1 LEIATVEVV
10 TMMAIVSLLL
20 MSALFLG
27 PVVWRIWLDRRQEE
41 ADVVGADIRSAINR
55 RLHGESFVAV
65 QVVARSFW
73 RPGRILLSV
82 PPGYES
88 LVEAAWSGIVR
99 RLPPGYE
106 LVLSAGGARYTA
118 EPHDEERELSR
129 AA

>member
-1 LEIATVEVV
+1 M
-10 TMMAIVSLLL
+10 TMMAIVSMVL

-27 PVVWRIWLDRRQEE
+27 PVLIRIWLDRRQEE
-41 ADVVGADIRSAINR
+41 ADVVGADVRAAINR

-65 QVVARSFW
+65 HVVARSFW

-106 LVLSAGGARYTA
+106 LVLSAGDSRHSV
-118 EPHDEERELSR
+118 EPHDDEEHELSR

>member
-1 LEIATVEVV
+1 
-10 TMMAIVSLLL
+10 MMAIVSMLL

-27 PVVWRIWLDRRQEE
+27 PVLFRIWLDRRHEE
-41 ADVVGADIRSAINR
+41 ADVVGADVRAAINR

-73 RPGRILLSV
+73 KPGRVLLSV

-88 LVEAAWSGIVR
+88 LVEAAWSGVVR

-106 LVLSAGGARYTA
+106 LVLSAGDARHRATA
-118 EPHDEERELSR
+118 YEMERELGR

>member
-1 LEIATVEVV
+1 M
-10 TMMAIVSLLL
+10 TMMAIVSMVL

-27 PVVWRIWLDRRQEE
+27 PVVLRIWLDRRQEE
-41 ADVVGADIRSAINR
+41 ADVVGADVRTAINR

-73 RPGRILLSV
+73 RPGRVLLSV

-88 LVEAAWSGIVR
+88 LVEAAWSGIVH

-106 LVLSAGGARYTA
+106 LVLAAGDSRHTA

>member
-1 LEIATVEVV
+1 
-10 TMMAIVSLLL
+10 MMAIVSMLL

-27 PVVWRIWLDRRQEE
+27 PVLFRIWLDRRQEE
-41 ADVVGADIRSAINR
+41 ADVVGADVRAAINR

-65 QVVARSFW
+65 QIVARSFW
-73 RPGRILLSV
+73 RPGRVQLSV

-88 LVEAAWSGIVR
+88 LVEAAWSSVVR

-106 LVLSAGGARYTA
+106 LVLSAGDSRHAATPNGEDPA
-118 EPHDEERELSR
+118 LSR

>member
-1 LEIATVEVV
+1 
-10 TMMAIVSLLL
+10 MMAIVSLLL

-27 PVVWRIWLDRRQEE
+27 PVLWRIWLDRRQEE

-65 QVVARSFW
+65 QVVARSLW

-106 LVLSAGGARYTA
+106 LVLSAGDSRHIA
-118 EPHDEERELSR
+118 EPHDKEQELSR

>member
-1 LEIATVEVV
+1 MEIGKTEVV

-99 RLPPGYE
+99 RLPAGYE
-106 LVLSAGGARYTA
+106 LVLAAGDSRHIAV
-118 EPHDEERELSR
+118 PHEEAHELSR